1 MIGGGSE
8 NNNYDVGK
16 NVVLPYLLDRRIKC
30 LDYVIISHFDSDHV
44 KGLFVVFQN
53 IKVKNVIIAKQYES
67 TENYERFLDIINKER
82 CNVILA
88 KKGDIIQIDNKS
100 RLEILFPFVSR
111 NDYIKENAIN
121 NNSIVFKYI
130 DRNVSV
136 LYTGDIEKLA
146 EESLIK
152 EYGGTNQLAANI
164 LKVSHHGSKTSTTEK
179 ILDLVNPKIA
189 VISVGRNNTFGH
201 PNIEV
206 LQRLVARGIRVRR
219 TDMEGEVFFI
229 IREGLFL

>member
-67 TENYERFLDIINKER
+67 TENFERFLDIINKER

-100 RLEILFPFVSR
+100 RLEILFPFESR
-111 NDYIKENAIN
+111 NNYIKENAIN

-206 LQRLVARGIRVRR
+206 LQRLVARGIIVRR
-219 TDMEGEVFFI
+219 TDMEGEIFFR